1 MLSSI
6 SAANGIP
13 ISLQPRT
20 PNISIKPIQAH
31 RILSVCLYQFFQSIA
46 LISYS
51 GVVMGAI
58 LYFKE
63 MKDIRRD
70 ECWQI
75 RSQTDILNAKIKEC
89 QQDTDCLLSIP

>member
-1 MLSSI
+1 MTKDEKKELMKLACKVRMGVVEGTHAAKSGHPGGSL
-6 SAANGIP
+6 SAADVY
-13 ISLQPRT
+13 T
-20 PNISIKPIQAH
+20 
-31 RILSVCLYQFFQSIA
+31 Y
-46 LISYS
+46 
-51 GVVMGAI
+51 

>member
-1 MLSSI
+1 MGLSASVSPFVNLFI
-6 SAANGIP
+6 VNVNKTDTG
-13 ISLQPRT
+13 T
-20 PNISIKPIQAH
+20 PHFVSVLVSVFSKHCFNILFGCGYGSNTVF
-31 RILSVCLYQFFQSIA
+31 LN
-46 LISYS
+46 
-51 GVVMGAI
+51 
-58 LYFKE
+58 KE